1 MMKQDKRRLWSTGS
15 QVQSPAQYVKDLALL
30 QVPRSSHLWLGSD
43 PWPGNS
49 RGHGATRKEK
59 KKERKNS
66 HWHKGFIGRAD
77 STEGLKGD
85 LHKEGLST

>member
-49 RGHGATRKEK
+49 RGHGPTRKKKK
-59 KKERKNS
+59 KKERIP
-66 HWHKGFIGRAD
+66 IGTKA
-77 STEGLKGD
+77 SSVEQTLLKG
-85 LHKEGLST
+85 LREICTKKG

>member
-49 RGHGATRKEK
+49 RGHGPTRKKKKK
-59 KKERKNS
+59 KKERIP
-66 HWHKGFIGRAD
+66 IGTKA
-77 STEGLKGD
+77 SSVEQTLLKG
-85 LHKEGLST
+85 LREICTKKG